1 MTLCVYFLDQLLTFL
16 APRRPS
22 WPGAQKPYT
31 GVSGTVLAH
40 PELLVLQL
48 TPSSGKK
55 MGGKS
60 GSLREWVGRGVPG
73 KRTRGDVHVRKS

>member
-1 MTLCVYFLDQLLTFL
+1 MYVLDQLLTFL

-22 WPGAQKPYT
+22 WPGAQKPYI
-31 GVSGTVLAH
+31 GVSGMVLAH

-48 TPSSGKK
+48 TLSSGKK

-60 GSLREWVGRGVPG
+60 GSLREWVGRGS
-73 KRTRGDVHVRKS
+73 RGRGPEGMSM